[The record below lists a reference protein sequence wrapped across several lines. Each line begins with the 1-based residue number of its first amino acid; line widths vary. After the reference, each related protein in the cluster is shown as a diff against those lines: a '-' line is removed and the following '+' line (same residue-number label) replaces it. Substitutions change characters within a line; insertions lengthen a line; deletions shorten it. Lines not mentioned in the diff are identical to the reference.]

1 MARPARVKIA
11 LVVPGGVDPSGEYR
25 VIPALLA
32 LLKRLAAAHEVQV
45 FALAQQP
52 QPAEWQLLGARV
64 CNIGARHTVW
74 RALRR
79 ISAAHRAAPFS
90 VIQSLW
96 SAVPGFVAVAAGRL
110 LGVPSVVHVAGGE
123 LVALP
128 AIGYGGCLTRRARLR
143 EGLQLRAAGHVTA
156 ASGPMIAALAARG
169 VTASR
174 IALGADLEVWPVRAP
189 RPRGGGPARLV
200 HVASLNRVKDQGVL
214 LQALVALR
222 AARVDFTMDIVGE
235 DTLGGEIQ
243 ELARTLGLAPWLRFH
258 GFMTQ
263 RALRPVMEAAD
274 LMMLSSRH
282 EAGPLVLHEAALA
295 GVPTVGT
302 AVGQIR
308 DWAPHAARAAPV
320 GDAARLAAL
329 AGELLADEQQR
340 LNVARAAQAIA
351 VRENADHTARS
362 FEALYAQLSAR

>member
-1 MARPARVKIA
+1 MRIA
-11 LVVPGGVDPSGEYR
+11 LVVPGGVDRSGEYR

-32 LLKRLAAAHEVQV
+32 LLKRLAAAHDVQV

-52 QPAEWQLLGARV
+52 QPGEWQLLGARV
-64 CNIGARHTVW
+64 HNIGARRPLW
-74 RALRR
+74 RALLEIRR
-79 ISAAHRAAPFS
+79 AHRAAPFG

-96 SAVPGFVAVAAGRL
+96 SGAPGFVAVAAARL

-128 AIGYGGCLTRRARLR
+128 AIGYGGSLTRKARLR
-143 EGLQLRAAGHVTA
+143 ESLQLRAAGRVTA

-169 VTASR
+169 IAASR
-174 IALGADLEVWPVRAP
+174 IALGADPEVWPVRAP
-189 RPRGGGPARLV
+189 RPRAGGPARLV
-200 HVASLNRVKDQGVL
+200 HVASLNRVKDQPVL
-214 LQALVALR
+214 LR
-222 AARVDFTMDIVGE
+222 AVVTLGAAGVDFTLDIVGE

-243 ELARTLGLAPWLRFH
+243 QLARALGLASRVRFH

-263 RALRPVMEAAD
+263 RALRPLLEAAD
-274 LMMLSSRH
+274 LMVMSSQH

-320 GDAARLAAL
+320 GDAPRLAAL
-329 AGELLADEQQR
+329 MRELLADEELR
-340 LNVARAAQAIA
+340 LSVARAAQSIA
-351 VRENADHTARS
+351 VHESADHTARS